1 MVGTLRRCVR
11 SRRWAN
17 MAFVIAGISASVT
30 PPAAVRAS
38 GASSDSSRAQ
48 PIESTPALVEVM
60 PDDIGFKD
68 VPVGETYS
76 QAVGIK
82 NVGRETLQIKEI
94 TAPSADFSI
103 KGILL
108 PVVVAPETSESF
120 TISFRPRQEARS
132 EGQIRIVT
140 SPGDTPIVLK
150 VRAST
155 VTDQRELTASEAGI
169 DFDDVAIGIASK
181 KEVSFLNAGN
191 HELSISAIS
200 ISGAGFSLSGS
211 GAATL
216 SPGQRFTVD
225 VNFAPK
231 NTGRQTGSLRALSAD
246 GGSLLE
252 MPLAGSG
259 AESSQSVVKLN
270 WEENAASTGGYV
282 VYRAPDPS
290 GPFMRIST
298 QAVPSAEYVDTGL
311 AAGHTY
317 YYVVTSVGTDDVES
331 EYSPPISATVPGA

>member
-1 MVGTLRRCVR
+1 MVGTLRRCVCSR
-11 SRRWAN
+11 SWAN
-17 MAFVIAGISASVT
+17 VAFVIAGICASMT
-30 PPAAVRAS
+30 PPAAVSAS
-38 GASSDSSRAQ
+38 GAGLDGSRTQ
-48 PIESTPALVEVM
+48 LVESTPALVEVM
-60 PDDIGFKD
+60 PDDIGFRD

-76 QAVGIK
+76 QAVRIK
-82 NVGRETLQIKEI
+82 NVGRETLQIKQI

-108 PVVVAPETSESF
+108 PVVVAPGTSESF
-120 TISFRPRQEARS
+120 TISFRSRQESRS

-155 VTDQRELTASEAGI
+155 ITDQRELTASEAGI
-169 DFDDVAIGIASK
+169 DFDDIAVGNASK

-200 ISGAGFSLSGS
+200 ISGVGLSAS
-211 GAATL
+211 GAGAVRL
-216 SPGQRFTVD
+216 SPGQRFTVE

-231 NTGRQTGSLRALSAD
+231 NTGRQAGSLRVLSAD

-259 AESSQSVVKLN
+259 AESSQSVVKLK
-270 WEENAASTGGYV
+270 WEENPANTAGYV

-298 QAVPSAEYVDTGL
+298 QAVPSAEFVDSGL

-317 YYVVTSVGTDDVES
+317 YYVVTSVGSDDVES
-331 EYSPPISATVPGA
+331 EYSAPISATVPGA

>member
-1 MVGTLRRCVR
+1 
-11 SRRWAN
+11 
-17 MAFVIAGISASVT
+17 
-30 PPAAVRAS
+30 
-38 GASSDSSRAQ
+38 
-48 PIESTPALVEVM
+48 M
-60 PDDIGFKD
+60 PGDIGFKD

-76 QAVGIK
+76 QAVRIK

-108 PVVVAPETSESF
+108 PVVVAPGTSESF

-155 VTDQRELTASEAGI
+155 ITDQRELTASEAGI

-211 GAATL
+211 GVATL
-216 SPGQRFTVD
+216 SQRFTVD

-331 EYSPPISATVPGA
+331 EYSAPISATVPGA

>member
-1 MVGTLRRCVR
+1 MVGTFRRCVCSR
-11 SRRWAN
+11 SSAN
-17 MAFVIAGISASVT
+17 VAFVIAGIFASLT
-30 PPAAVRAS
+30 PPAVVRA
-38 GASSDSSRAQ
+38 GAASSDSSRTQ
-48 PIESTPALVEVM
+48 PVKSTPALVEVV
-60 PDDIGFKD
+60 PGDIGFRD
-68 VPVGETYS
+68 VPVGEKYS
-76 QAVGIK
+76 QAVRIK
-82 NVGRETLQIKEI
+82 NDGRETLQIKQI

-103 KGILL
+103 EGILL
-108 PVVVAPETSESF
+108 PVVVAPGTSESF

-169 DFDDVAIGIASK
+169 DFDDIAVGNASK

-191 HELSISAIS
+191 HELNISAIS
-200 ISGAGFSLSGS
+200 ISGVGFSLSGS
-211 GAATL
+211 GAVTL

-231 NTGRQTGSLRALSAD
+231 NIGRQVGSLRALSAD

-259 AESSQSVVKLN
+259 AESSQNVVRLN

-282 VYRAPDPS
+282 VYRAADPS
-290 GPFMRIST
+290 GPYTRLTFQT
-298 QAVPSAEYVDTGL
+298 VPSAEYVDTGL

-317 YYVVTSVGTDDVES
+317 YYVVTSVGADEVES
-331 EYSPPISATVPGA
+331 EYSAPISATVPEA